1 LEKQGANLTKEA
13 LLRGI
18 SFAAKE
24 RNVDKFR
31 NIYVQIDNTGSN
43 KCGTVIVAC
52 ALLVAL
58 GICKKIKVNYLEV
71 GHTHEDIDA
80 LIGSVVVKLRAMN
93 LPTLESRIEA
103 IKGALN
109 DANASIKDVQQL
121 MGITDYGKEL
131 DSFFSYTSGIMA
143 VKEFRITANE
153 EGIPFFLY
161 KSNSTIDGWY
171 PRPFERTEDF
181 DKLAEVFV
189 HPDEEQ
195 GYPIEVI
202 SVTPG
207 SSSKSGEKG
216 KRQHWFY
223 KLRFAGGDI
232 MTFPLKC
239 IGIPI
244 KLPDNVQEFA
254 VCLPVQP
261 WSKSKKGGS
270 LTQESHRTA
279 LLGQIEKLLQ
289 SRDGNVLIFCFAC
302 TFSNYLSNVQTWRIF
317 LSGQRSL
324 ANWLEELKVNLL
336 LKSLFYRILLRK
348 WGARYKWLWSVK
360 IMYPCMTMTWWRH

>member
-1 LEKQGANLTKEA
+1 MEKQGANLTVDA

-24 RNVDKFR
+24 RKVNSFR

-43 KCGTVIVAC
+43 KCATVIVAC

-93 LPTLESRIEA
+93 LQTLEARIA
-103 IKGALN
+103 SIKGALN
-109 DANASIKDVQQL
+109 DAHASIKDVQEL
-121 MGITDYGKEL
+121 MGITDYGQEL
-131 DSFFSYTSGIMA
+131 DSFFSYKSGIMA
-143 VKEFRITANE
+143 LKEFRIAANE
-153 EGIPFFLY
+153 DRIPVFLY

-171 PRPFERTEDF
+171 PRPFERTDDF
-181 DKLAEVFV
+181 DKLSEVFV
-189 HPDEEQ
+189 HPDIEQ
-195 GYPIEVI
+195 GYPTEVI

-223 KLRFAGGDI
+223 KLRFAGGDV

-244 KLPDNVQEFA
+244 KLPDDVKQFA
-254 VCLPVQP
+254 VALPVQP
-261 WSKSKKGGS
+261 WSKNGS
-270 LTQESHRTA
+270 LTNESDRTV
-279 LLGQIEKLLQ
+279 LLAQIEKLLQ
-289 SRDGNVLIFCFAC
+289 SRHGN
-302 TFSNYLSNVQTWRIF
+302 
-317 LSGQRSL
+317 
-324 ANWLEELKVNLL
+324 
-336 LKSLFYRILLRK
+336 
-348 WGARYKWLWSVK
+348 
-360 IMYPCMTMTWWRH
+360 